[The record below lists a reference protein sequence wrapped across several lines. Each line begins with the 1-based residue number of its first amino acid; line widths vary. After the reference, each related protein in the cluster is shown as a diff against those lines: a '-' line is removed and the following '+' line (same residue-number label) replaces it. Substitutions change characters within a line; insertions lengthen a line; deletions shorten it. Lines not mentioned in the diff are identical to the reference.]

1 MLPPEKDGADE
12 EEDWDLPGEV
22 VGHVVYC
29 LRLLSAFLIYMDT
42 QTSLFSLPGE
52 VVGDVVQQ
60 AEQLQ
65 VWLLEQVPRI
75 ERDIGLN
82 HRQRLC

>member
-1 MLPPEKDGADE
+1 MNLKIRHSSVFLFAPKKDSADE

-22 VGHVVYC
+22 VGN
-29 LRLLSAFLIYMDT
+29 
-42 QTSLFSLPGE
+42 
-52 VVGDVVQQ
+52 VVQQ

-65 VWLLEQVPRI
+65 VGLLEQVPCI

-82 HRQRLC
+82 HRYRFSLV